1 MTASTEEKPGFVV
14 TGKHVLLW
22 MIMFFSVIIVVN
34 VIMVN
39 FAVRSFPGEQQKKS
53 YMQGLNYNEVLAERA
68 EEAALGW
75 RVVMPGEM
83 AYDPNGTVIELTM
96 EDASGLALRGL
107 SLEGVL
113 GRPVNDSLDRTVTFT
128 ELGDGR
134 YQLDAGPL
142 GEGIWDLQV
151 VASRGDGRA
160 LRFEKRLWLK

>member
-1 MTASTEEKPGFVV
+1 MTETTEKKPGFVV

-22 MIMFFSVIIVVN
+22 MIMFFAVIIVVN
-34 VIMVN
+34 MIMVN

-53 YMQGLNYNEVLAERA
+53 YMQGLNYNQVLTERA

-75 RVVMPGEM
+75 RAVMSGEM
-83 AYDPNGTVIELTM
+83 AYDPAGTVIELTM
-96 EDASGLALRGL
+96 EDESGLALRGL
-107 SLEGVL
+107 TLEGVL
-113 GRPVNDSLDRTVTFT
+113 GRPVNDKDDRAVTFT

-134 YQLDAGPL
+134 YQLAAGPL

-151 VASRGDGRA
+151 VAARGDQQ